1 MLPPNPCS
9 PLMYIYFIPPA
20 LMLGL
25 LGWQNGPNFYVCFA
39 TNFVIYGKPGC
50 ALNSK

>member
-39 TNFVIYGKPGC
+39 TNFVIYGKAGC